1 MSIRFDFAATYVVEN
16 QPNNFALFIY
26 ADYFTYNVIT
36 NVERSDLAISMQ
48 QMSSFDFSVRLRAR
62 LANAR

>member
-1 MSIRFDFAATYVVEN
+1 MMVSIRFNFAATYVEN

-36 NVERSDLAISMQ
+36 NVERSDLAISMRQ
-48 QMSSFDFSVRLRAR
+48 RSIASISA
-62 LANAR
+62 